1 MLIVKRCANCFYCA
15 ERGAV
20 LSLPYDKKNVKPAQ
34 NLRRRATKWEKRLW
48 YDFLSGYPVRFQ
60 RQKPIGA
67 YIADFYCH
75 EARLVVELDGKYH
88 QDSDVALRDPA
99 RQADLEEAGLLV
111 LRFTNR
117 QIERDFSRVCEAIHL
132 TVEERSG
139 QQTELQQR
147 IVD

>member
-1 MLIVKRCANCFYCA
+1 M
-15 ERGAV
+15 
-20 LSLPYDKKNVKPAQ
+20 
-34 NLRRRATKWEKRLW
+34 
-48 YDFLSGYPVRFQ
+48 
-60 RQKPIGA
+60 
-67 YIADFYCH
+67 
-75 EARLVVELDGKYH
+75 VVELDGKYH